1 LHVQLPS
8 KSIITRRLTAQ
19 AILLCLDANVKDP
32 AAYVHPGL
40 ANPTIHRQAP
50 LDTKTSNRKEAN
62 THIMKPAIKAR
73 RAADAFNLSSTVQAH
88 PEQDGGR

>member
-1 LHVQLPS
+1 VYLGTSVVL
-8 KSIITRRLTAQ
+8 TRPHRADQ
-19 AILLCLDANVKDP
+19 HILLRTWPRNLVNCGTQ
-32 AAYVHPGL
+32 GL